1 MDINVYMEAILDI
14 NEYVSK
20 YFASSCFLKP
30 LTTNLALYLSIVPSF
45 FISLKIHLWPIGFS
59 RRRSTSFHI

>member
-20 YFASSCFLKP
+20 YSTSSCFLKP
-30 LTTNLALYLSIVPSF
+30 LSTNLALYLSIVPSF
-45 FISLKIHLWPIGFS
+45 FISFEDLLMAYWFFERKIH
-59 RRRSTSFHI
+59 